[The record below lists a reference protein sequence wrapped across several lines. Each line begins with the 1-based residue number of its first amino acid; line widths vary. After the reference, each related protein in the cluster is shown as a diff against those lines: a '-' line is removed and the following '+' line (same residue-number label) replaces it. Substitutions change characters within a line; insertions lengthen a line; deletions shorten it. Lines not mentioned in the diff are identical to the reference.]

1 MQKQKFIS
9 EMGLMTDLGLTLQF
23 NNFVSKAYLKAKK
36 CKKIATNCKF
46 LQYFLVIRIFFYYIC
61 RRYRARTWVS
71 ARVINDVEN
80 NRKHLIENT

>member
-46 LQYFLVIRIFFYYIC
+46 LQYFLVIRIFFTTFVADIV
-61 RRYRARTWVS
+61 RAYGL
-71 ARVINDVEN
+71 ARE
-80 NRKHLIENT
+80 